1 LRAEELIFGLKEQ
14 LNSHKEIYMKFQNV
28 LAVVVV
34 ALLAA
39 GGAAVAQ
46 PVYVDG
52 IDAAFPPFS
61 FINETGEADGF
72 DVEVIRWIADEM
84 GFEVEI
90 VPIDWDAIIPTL
102 LTGNIDMIASG
113 MTITAARQERV
124 AFTVPYWT
132 IDLAVV
138 VRETE
143 DAEGEPAPELTLF
156 TAVQSGQRIGV
167 QRGTTS
173 QDWLEEYVVDAGI
186 SIELVLYDNFLL
198 ALEDLQIGRIDAA
211 VMDGPTAQSGIS
223 GRQLTIV
230 GTINTGEIYGYAAR
244 NADTQLLALLNEGL
258 RRIQASD
265 AWDQLVDKWLV
276 GN

>member
-1 LRAEELIFGLKEQ
+1 MKLQIALSLI
-14 LNSHKEIYMKFQNV
+14 
-28 LAVVVV
+28 VVM
-34 ALLAA
+34 LLV
-39 GGAAVAQ
+39 GVGAAAAET
-46 PVYVDG
+46 VYVDG
-52 IDAAFPPFS
+52 IDGAFPPFS
-61 FINETGEADGF
+61 FIDENGDADGF
-72 DVEVIRWIADEM
+72 DVEVIRWIANEM
-84 GFEVEI
+84 KFDVEI

-102 LTGNIDMIASG
+102 FTGNIDLIASG

-138 VRETE
+138 VRQDV
-143 DAEGEPAPELTLF
+143 DAEGEPVPELTLF
-156 TAVQSGQRIGV
+156 TAVQSGRKIGV

-173 QDWLEEYVVDAGI
+173 QDWLEEYVVEAGI
-186 SIELVLYDNFLL
+186 SIELVFYENFLL

-223 GRQLTIV
+223 GQPLAIV
-230 GTINTGEIYGYAAR
+230 GTINTGEIYGYAVR
-244 NADTQLLALLNEGL
+244 KTDIELLGLLNEGL

-265 AWDQLVDKWLV
+265 AWQMLVNKWLV

>member
-1 LRAEELIFGLKEQ
+1 
-14 LNSHKEIYMKFQNV
+14 MKLQTLLGV
-28 LAVVVV
+28 MMVV
-34 ALLAA
+34 LLAA
-39 GGAAVAQ
+39 GGAAVAES
-46 PVYVDG
+46 VYVDG
-52 IDAAFPPFS
+52 IDGAFPPFS
-61 FINETGEADGF
+61 FIDENGEAGGF

-102 LTGNIDMIASG
+102 LTGNIDLIASG

-124 AFTVPYWT
+124 AFTVPYWM

-138 VRETE
+138 VREAE
-143 DAEGEPAPELTLF
+143 DAEGEPVPELTLF
-156 TAVQSGQRIGV
+156 TAVQAGRKIGV

-173 QDWLEEYVVDAGI
+173 QDWLQEYVVDAGI

-198 ALEDLQIGRIDAA
+198 ALEDLQIGRIGVA

-223 GRQLTIV
+223 GRQLAIV
-230 GTINTGEIYGYAAR
+230 GTINTGEIYGYAVR
-244 NADTQLLALLNEGL
+244 KTDTELLALLNEGFQ
-258 RRIQASD
+258 RIQASD
-265 AWDQLVDKWLV
+265 VWETLVDKWLV

>member
-1 LRAEELIFGLKEQ
+1 
-14 LNSHKEIYMKFQNV
+14 
-28 LAVVVV
+28 
-34 ALLAA
+34 
-39 GGAAVAQ
+39 
-46 PVYVDG
+46 
-52 IDAAFPPFS
+52 
-61 FINETGEADGF
+61 
-72 DVEVIRWIADEM
+72 
-84 GFEVEI
+84 
-90 VPIDWDAIIPTL
+90 
-102 LTGNIDMIASG
+102 
-113 MTITAARQERV
+113 V

-143 DAEGEPAPELTLF
+143 DAEGEPVPELTLF
-156 TAVQSGQRIGV
+156 TAVQYGRKIGV

-173 QDWLEEYVVDAGI
+173 QDWLEGYVVDAGI
-186 SIELVLYDNFLL
+186 GIELVLYDNFLL

-230 GTINTGEIYGYAAR
+230 GTINTGEIYGYAMR
-244 NADTQLLALLNEGL
+244 KTDTELLALLNEGL

-265 AWDQLVDKWLV
+265 VWETLVNKWLV